1 MVFNSLIDACVR
13 ACDLQGA
20 GEAQKTHLSCDV
32 TAREVCRQFFLG
44 CPSIFTDC
52 GEFVSA
58 GMEGSTGDD
67 CYECPSGF
75 DYVRCSDCNLLSTE
89 VRPTV
94 LFRSQENHVRKVI
107 YVPLKSL

>member
-1 MVFNSLIDACVR
+1 MHAFELATFKVPAR
-13 ACDLQGA
+13 RK
-20 GEAQKTHLSCDV
+20 KTHLSCDGQGGLPPV
-32 TAREVCRQFFLG
+32 VLG

-52 GEFVSA
+52 GGFVSA

-75 DYVRCSDCNLLSTE
+75 DYVRCSDCNFLSTKA
-89 VRPTV
+89 RPTV

-107 YVPLKSL
+107 YVRLKSL